1 MTKSMFRRK
10 ITMSLIATALV
21 LVGSGFIF
29 APSAYAATT
38 EAVAA
43 TGLDYNLAL
52 VAFAAALAFSVGAI
66 SAGMAIGRVGSAAM
80 GAMSER
86 PEIGTQALIFIAL
99 AEGVVVFGFITSL
112 MILAKV

>member
-10 ITMSLIATALV
+10 VSMSLVATALV

-29 APSAYAATT
+29 APGAYAATT
-38 EAVAA
+38 EAVAT

-52 VAFAAALAFSVGAI
+52 VAFAASLAFSVGAI

>member
-1 MTKSMFRRK
+1 
-10 ITMSLIATALV
+10 
-21 LVGSGFIF
+21 
-29 APSAYAATT
+29 
-38 EAVAA
+38 
-43 TGLDYNLAL
+43 